1 MGDSLKAGALVIY
14 LLAVVS
20 VAGWLPAGLASVLQ
34 LLAVALLA
42 LHVLELPFAFKY
54 IQRYPGPLVDSVA
67 LALLFGFLHWLPLKK
82 GTYR

>member
-1 MGDSLKAGALVIY
+1 
-14 LLAVVS
+14 
-20 VAGWLPAGLASVLQ
+20 VLQ

-82 GTYR
+82 GTFR

>member
-1 MGDSLKAGALVIY
+1 
-14 LLAVVS
+14 
-20 VAGWLPAGLASVLQ
+20 VLQ

-82 GTYR
+82 RTFR

>member
-34 LLAVALLA
+34 LLAAALLA
-42 LHVLELPFAFKY
+42 LHLLELPIAFKY

-82 GTYR
+82 GA

>member
-1 MGDSLKAGALVIY
+1 MSNSLKAGALVIY

-34 LLAVALLA
+34 LLAAALLA
-42 LHVLELPFAFKY
+42 LHLLELPIAFKY

-82 GTYR
+82 GA

>member
-1 MGDSLKAGALVIY
+1 MSNSLKAGALVIY

-34 LLAVALLA
+34 LLVVALLA
-42 LHVLELPFAFKY
+42 LHLLELPIAFKY

-82 GTYR
+82 GA